1 MKDHLIESQ
10 LGRLLLDLSLV
21 ASNLLK
27 EIYEQ
32 LMAKG
37 HIVQVYSVRFGINE
51 GIVNL

>member
-1 MKDHLIESQ
+1 MKDHLVESQ
-10 LGRLLLDLSLV
+10 LGRLLLDLSLM
-21 ASNLLK
+21 APNLLQ

>member
-1 MKDHLIESQ
+1 MKDHLVESQ

-21 ASNLLK
+21 ASNLLQ

-37 HIVQVYSVRFGINE
+37 RIVHVYSVRFGIDE